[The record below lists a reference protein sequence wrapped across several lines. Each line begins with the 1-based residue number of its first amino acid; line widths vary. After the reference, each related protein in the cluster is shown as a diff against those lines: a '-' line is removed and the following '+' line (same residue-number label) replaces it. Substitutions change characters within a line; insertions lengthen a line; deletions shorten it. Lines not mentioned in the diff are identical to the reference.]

1 MTQIGYC
8 IFLDNKELEF
18 RYKGKIFVIEKINAD
33 EKTFLLKDI
42 SSPILI
48 ENFFRFYIID
58 FFNYVRKNYPEK
70 FNKEIWIK
78 YL

>member
-1 MTQIGYC
+1 MTQINCC
-8 IFLDNKELEF
+8 IFLDNKDLEF
-18 RYKGKIFVIEKINAD
+18 QYKDKIFVIEKINAD

-58 FFNYVRKNYPEK
+58 FFNYVRKNYPDK
-70 FNKEIWIK
+70 
-78 YL
+78 LM